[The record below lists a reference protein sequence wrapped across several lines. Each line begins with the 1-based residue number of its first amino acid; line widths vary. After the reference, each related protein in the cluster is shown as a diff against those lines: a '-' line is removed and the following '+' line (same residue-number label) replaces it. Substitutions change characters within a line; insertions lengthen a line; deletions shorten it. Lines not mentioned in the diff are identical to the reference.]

1 MKPENTLKKL
11 YKINAILITVL
22 IIITGLRALTYI
34 ETTYTIDG
42 VVVEKTDDV
51 AVFEDNTGNLWEMDN
66 TKDIPEIGTRL
77 HIQFNNN
84 HTDNN
89 RKDDT
94 IVGFE
99 KI

>member
-1 MKPENTLKKL
+1 MKGENILRKL
-11 YKINAILITVL
+11 YKINITL
-22 IIITGLRALTYI
+22 IIIVIVITGLRALTYI

-42 VVVEKTDDV
+42 VVIEKTDEV

-94 IVGFE
+94 IIGFE